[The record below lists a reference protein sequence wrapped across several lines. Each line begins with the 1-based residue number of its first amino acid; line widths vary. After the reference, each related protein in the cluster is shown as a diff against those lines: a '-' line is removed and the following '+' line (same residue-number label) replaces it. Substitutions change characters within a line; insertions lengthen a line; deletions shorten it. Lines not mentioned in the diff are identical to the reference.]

1 MLLSNCSL
9 FFFFLSNGEMKKR
22 ALADVPKWLALS
34 KTLEHYNSDVSNSC
48 HKANLTGAK
57 EKLNIKRRKLP
68 PAS

>member
-1 MLLSNCSL
+1 MLVGICSL

-48 HKANLTGAK
+48 RKANLTGAK